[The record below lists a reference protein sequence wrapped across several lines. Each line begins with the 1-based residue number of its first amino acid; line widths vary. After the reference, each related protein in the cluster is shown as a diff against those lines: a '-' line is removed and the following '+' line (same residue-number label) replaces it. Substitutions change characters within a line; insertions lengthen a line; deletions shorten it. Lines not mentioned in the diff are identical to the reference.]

1 MVDNYKLISYNEIE
15 KDKKGVFYMLL
26 AVFLNS
32 IALYNVDVVLKR
44 YDKPYG
50 ELLEVCHFNLN
61 GYDLEES
68 PYKFMRVF
76 DFYLYALD
84 DGYQLSVK
92 VTSWN

>member
-1 MVDNYKLISYNEIE
+1 
-15 KDKKGVFYMLL
+15 MLL

-32 IALYNVDVVLKR
+32 IGLYNVDVILKR

-50 ELLEVCHFNLN
+50 ELLEVCKFNLN
-61 GYDLEES
+61 GYDLEDS

-76 DFYLYALD
+76 DFYLYAWD

-92 VTSWN
+92 VTNWN